1 MDETKFFNNLGFEE
15 DPFKFTNADEE
26 DKLEQYFI
34 APPYFDS
41 VWGNP
46 KKPRPTFIFAPRGA
60 GKSAQRRMI
69 EAKSNEYG
77 KILCLTYSRFEFEGK
92 KLNDI
97 DLTDH
102 IHQILT
108 LGIVGL
114 LTYLNSKKDLIEK
127 LSETE
132 KKSLKTLIQ
141 EHLENIHEF
150 ELKAAIESLKSF
162 SEKAK
167 EFWNKYFSAINTL
180 VNALLQSLNLQGVG
194 ITKFEDDGK
203 KLTRSYKYR
212 LEIFKDLCLKLGF
225 ESVYV
230 LLDKVDES
238 ELTGNKAE
246 DSFKMIQSMVR
257 DLELLEMDKFG
268 FKFFLWDQLK
278 SRFMEYSRPDRVDQF
293 TLEWSNEEL
302 EKMLSERL
310 GAYSGGKITKLEQIT
325 KNFEGDIT
333 FLVVL
338 FAQKSPRDAIRI
350 CKQIIAEQRELN
362 PESPY
367 IESKAILEGIEK
379 FCEIRALEITEEAK
393 VRELRKIGFV
403 GFTIPYLANDVFKIS
418 QNGARSKV
426 HGWEDLGIVKKV
438 GTTTVKTSDR
448 PVNNYTISD
457 IRVAKYVF
465 EKMSVLEFIKN
476 KYKKCPNC
484 SDVLLRD
491 WENSKK
497 RDCPKCGHEIKPP
510 VNNKVKIKSKREKRM
525 DKPSDQISL
534 STFLN

>member
-1 MDETKFFNNLGFEE
+1 MDETEFFNNLGFED

-97 DLTDH
+97 NLTDH

-108 LGIVGL
+108 VGMVGL
-114 LTYLNSKKDLIEK
+114 LTYLNSNRNLIEK
-127 LSETE
+127 LNETE
-132 KKSLKTLIQ
+132 KKSLKTLIR
-141 EHLENIHEF
+141 EHLENIHES

-180 VNALLQSLNLQGVG
+180 ANALLQNFNLQGVSVA
-194 ITKFEDDGK
+194 KFEEDK
-203 KLTRSYKYR
+203 KNLTRSYKYR
-212 LEIFKDLCLKLGF
+212 LKIFKDLCLKLGF

-278 SRFMEYSRPDRVDQF
+278 SHFREYSRPDRVDQF

-302 EKMLSERL
+302 EEMLSERL
-310 GAYSGGKITKLEQIT
+310 GAYSGGKITKLKQIT
-325 KNFEGDIT
+325 KKFEEDIT
-333 FLVVL
+333 SLVIL

-350 CKQIIAEQRELN
+350 CKQIIAEQREIN
-362 PESPY
+362 SESTH
-367 IESKAILEGIEK
+367 IESKAILEGIEN
-379 FCEIRALEITEEAK
+379 FCKIRALEITDEVK
-393 VRELRKIGFV
+393 IRELRKIGFV
-403 GFTIPYLANDVFKIS
+403 EFTIPYLTNDVFKIS
-418 QNGARSKV
+418 QNGVRNKV
-426 HGWEDLGIVKKV
+426 HRWEDLGIVEKV

-465 EKMSVLEFIKN
+465 EKMSVLEFIFK
-476 KYKKCPNC
+476 KYKKCPKC

-491 WENSKK
+491 WGIPQK
-497 RDCPKCGHEIKPP
+497 RDCPKCGHELKPS
-510 VNNKVKIKSKREKRM
+510 VNNKVKVKSKREKRM
-525 DKPSDQISL
+525 DKPSYQVSL